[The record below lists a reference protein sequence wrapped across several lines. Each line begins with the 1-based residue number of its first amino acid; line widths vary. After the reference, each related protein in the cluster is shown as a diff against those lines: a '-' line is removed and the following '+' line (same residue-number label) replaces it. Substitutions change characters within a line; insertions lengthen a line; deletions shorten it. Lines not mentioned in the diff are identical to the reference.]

1 MDEEKPI
8 RVIDVFIDEL
18 YLDGLGFGE
27 FGVRIEDHFFVT
39 PTGAEWFTDR
49 SVSID
54 KPFA

>member
-18 YLDGLGFGE
+18 DLDGLGFGE